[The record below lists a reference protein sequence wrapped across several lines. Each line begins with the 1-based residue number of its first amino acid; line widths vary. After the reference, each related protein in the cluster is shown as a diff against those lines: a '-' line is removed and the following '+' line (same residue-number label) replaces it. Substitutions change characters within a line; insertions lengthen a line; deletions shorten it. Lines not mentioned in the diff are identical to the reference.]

1 MGPSWLPRSNRMSCT
16 VCDRRGVHVCRVEW
30 LRHRRRDC
38 FFSSLKIHNNK
49 RGCGTVAQILAPAD
63 LAPINSLG
71 GCGMHAK
78 SSLQDSR
85 LLLVPTVLCRSC
97 RDIH

>member
-1 MGPSWLPRSNRMSCT
+1 M
-16 VCDRRGVHVCRVEW
+16 
-30 LRHRRRDC
+30 
-38 FFSSLKIHNNK
+38 
-49 RGCGTVAQILAPAD
+49 AQILAPAD

-85 LLLVPTVLCRSC
+85 LLLVATVFCRSC

>member
-1 MGPSWLPRSNRMSCT
+1 
-16 VCDRRGVHVCRVEW
+16 
-30 LRHRRRDC
+30 
-38 FFSSLKIHNNK
+38 
-49 RGCGTVAQILAPAD
+49 VAQILAPAD

-85 LLLVPTVLCRSC
+85 LLLVATVFCRSC